1 MRWCRPLVAIVVVV
15 LMGCA
20 MGDIFNG
27 ATPYDLSDQEVVG
40 SWQAAGAGTFTFEA
54 GGAMSATDLPTKA
67 FGPDTGLPER
77 VAGKG
82 TWRITYPH
90 EGTQDQRNIVE
101 LRFDEVDGDR
111 NAYSTRMSAIKPKSV
126 IFLTLDVS
134 YDSYTKA

>member
-1 MRWCRPLVAIVVVV
+1 VVIVAVV

-27 ATPYDLSDQEVVG
+27 GTPYDLSDQEVIG

-54 GGAMSATDLPTKA
+54 GGAMSAKDLPAKA
-67 FGPDTGLPER
+67 FGPDTDRPER

-101 LRFDEVDGDR
+101 LRFDEVDGHHA
-111 NAYSTRMSAIKPKSV
+111 AYFTRMSATKPESV